1 MPKLM
6 KKLNT
11 ISRTQALFRQREIE
25 KLGIYDL
32 SPAKHTMVLA
42 ICRNPG
48 VTGEWLARELC
59 INKSTVTRAIAS
71 LLADGYIERIPNSS
85 DKRELFIYPTEKMT
99 AALPIVREISRRWW
113 ELISA
118 GLSDEEIEK
127 FDTLLTKIEK
137 TARDVLMEDE
147 NEADI

>member
-6 KKLNT
+6 KKLNI

-48 VTGEWLARELC
+48 VTGEWLSRELC

-71 LLADGYIERIPNSS
+71 LLSDGYIERIPNDL
-85 DKRELFIYPTEKMT
+85 DKRELFIYPTEKMKNV
-99 AALPIVREISRRWW
+99 LPIVREISRRWW
-113 ELISA
+113 ELISEE
-118 GLSDEEIEK
+118 LSGEEIEK

-137 TARDVLMEDE
+137 TARGVLMEDE